1 MRPSLVPIV
10 ASLAIIAMWEIA
22 RPAAVDQCRARRL
35 VADRTI
41 GYWDMRAR
49 CALEQSGSRHTR
61 FGFFAGE
68 RETHASNRRRV
79 VVVVET
85 AHVQRRLA
93 VIASHL

>member
-41 GYWDMRAR
+41 GYWDMRPMR
-49 CALEQSGSRHTR
+49 
-61 FGFFAGE
+61 AG
-68 RETHASNRRRV
+68 TV
-79 VVVVET
+79 WQQ
-85 AHVQRRLA
+85 AHSFLVFRW
-93 VIASHL
+93 